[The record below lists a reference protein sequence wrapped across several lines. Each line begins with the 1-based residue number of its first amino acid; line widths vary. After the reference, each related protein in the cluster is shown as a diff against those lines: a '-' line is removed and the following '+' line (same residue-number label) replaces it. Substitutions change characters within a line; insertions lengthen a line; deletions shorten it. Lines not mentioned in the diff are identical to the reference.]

1 MRTYTCWVKWALSD
15 IFSHAVGC
23 LFVLLL
29 VSFAMQKLLSLVRS
43 HLFIFAIFLL
53 LYEVDPKKILLQF
66 MSKSILPVFSSRTFI
81 VTGLTFKSLIHFEY
95 IFVQFSSVT
104 QSCPTLCDPMDCRTP
119 GLPVHHQLPE
129 LIQSHVHW
137 ISDAIQPSHLL
148 SSPSL
153 PTFNLSQHQGLFK
166 WVSSLHQ
173 VAKVLEFQLQY
184 QSFQW
189 IFRTDFL

>member
-1 MRTYTCWVKWALSD
+1 MKWALSD

-95 IFVQFSSVT
+95 IFVQFSSVA
-104 QSCPTLCDPMDCRTP
+104 QSCLTLYNPMDWLDLLAVQGT
-119 GLPVHHQLPE
+119 LKSLLQHH
-129 LIQSHVHW
+129 S
-137 ISDAIQPSHLL
+137 
-148 SSPSL
+148 
-153 PTFNLSQHQGLFK
+153 
-166 WVSSLHQ
+166 
-173 VAKVLEFQLQY
+173 
-184 QSFQW
+184 
-189 IFRTDFL
+189 